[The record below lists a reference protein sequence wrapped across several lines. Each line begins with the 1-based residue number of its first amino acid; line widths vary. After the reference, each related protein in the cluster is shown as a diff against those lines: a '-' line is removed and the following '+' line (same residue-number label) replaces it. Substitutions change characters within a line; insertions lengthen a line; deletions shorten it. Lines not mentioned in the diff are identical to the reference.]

1 MGLQFFAMK
10 SEPRRRKRNTPP
22 RMVRALA
29 AAQQIAFGPLAF
41 QAVRAMLKCGM
52 LEYLEQNQPATRN
65 DLVARYGRY
74 MADVLTESGV
84 TAGVLTEAEDGTLT
98 LSDVGYC
105 LLSDEM
111 TRANFDF
118 VADVCYLG
126 ADKLWESLAESKP
139 SGLKVFGEW
148 PTIYEGL
155 SRLPEPARTSWFTF
169 DHLYSDAFF
178 AQAIELMRA
187 NASLENVFDVGGNTG
202 KFAGCLLRTVEDA
215 NVTIVD
221 LPGQLEM
228 ARANMAWAG
237 ERCRYAAANVLSDA
251 PWPTGASV
259 VWMSQFL
266 DCFSH
271 EQIVHILRKAAA
283 VLVPGGS
290 IFISEP
296 FIDCQTFDAAAYSLA
311 QGSLYFTC
319 MANGNSKFYTAAEM
333 EECVREAGLQVRQ
346 SWHSLGKYQ
355 YSLMQCVLA

>member
-1 MGLQFFAMK
+1 MNA
-10 SEPRRRKRNTPP
+10 SPRRRKRSTQP

-29 AAQQIAFGPLAF
+29 SAQQLAFGPLAF

-52 LEYLEQNQPATRN
+52 LEYLEQNQPATRG
-65 DLVARYGRY
+65 DLVTRYGRY
-74 MADVLTESGV
+74 VADVLAESGL
-84 TAGVLTEAEDGTLT
+84 TAGVLEETADGTINI
-98 LSDVGYC
+98 SDVGYC
-105 LLSDEM
+105 LLHDEM

-126 ADKLWESLAESKP
+126 AERLPESLEKGKP
-139 SGLKVFGEW
+139 AGLEVFGDW

-155 SRLPEPARTSWFTF
+155 FRLPEPARTSWFTF

-178 AQAIELMRA
+178 AQAIGLMRE
-187 NASLENVFDVGGNTG
+187 NASLQNVFDVGGNTG
-202 KFAGCLLRTVEDA
+202 KFAGCLLRTAPEA

-237 ERCRYAAANVLSDA
+237 ERCRYAAVNVLGDA

-259 VWMSQFL
+259 IWMSQFL

-271 EQIVHILRKAAA
+271 SQIVHILRKAAA
-283 VLVPGGS
+283 VLEPGGS
-290 IFISEP
+290 VFISEP

-333 EECVREAGLQVRQ
+333 EECVQEAGLKVRR

-355 YSLMQCVLA
+355 YSLMQCVLG